1 MKINDIELMESIDW
15 EKSDNEHIIINVD
28 GDKLKESLYQSLKAE
43 SDIENL
49 RLFIA
54 GELFMDLHITE
65 TMPYDS
71 CREWL
76 KEIEVTL
83 NNRIKSKLKI

>member
-28 GDKLKESLYQSLKAE
+28 GDKLKKSLYQSLKAE
-43 SDIENL
+43 ADYENL

-65 TMPYDS
+65 TMTHDS